1 MKISTNFYIGI
12 LISGGTSDGVE
23 QKDLEVFVPS
33 TGTSRSCSLMPLPNS
48 RSRHTL
54 DIIQSKP
61 VICGGGTT
69 PKSCIWFTNG
79 NWSDYYNPL
88 IYGRNEPTSWV
99 STNGLVLMGGWHSP
113 STTEILP
120 GDDFS
125 REGFKLKHPTK

>member
-1 MKISTNFYIGI
+1 M
-12 LISGGTSDGVE
+12 SGGTSDSVE
-23 QKDLEVFVPS
+23 QNDLELFVPS
-33 TGTSRSCSLMPLPNS
+33 TGTSRSCSLMSLPSS

-54 DIIQSKP
+54 DIIKNNP

-99 STNGLVLMGGWHSP
+99 SRNGLVLMGGWHSP
-113 STTEILP
+113 STTEILT
-120 GDDFS
+120 GDDVS
-125 REGFKLKHPTK
+125 REEFNLKYTAM